1 MRIADMHCDTVS
13 RVYYALKS
21 GKQTG
26 MWDNDFSVD
35 FKRMKEA
42 GYLMQFFACFV
53 NKMKAKDITADALGM
68 VKLLK
73 SEIDKHSDI
82 IGLVR
87 SSDDIRRNI
96 ADNRMSALL
105 TLEEGG
111 VLGGSIDRLHEF
123 HEEGVRLITLTWNY
137 ENEIGYPNI
146 IDTVTGRC
154 EPETERGLKPCGIEI
169 VKEMERLGMIIDVSH
184 LGDAGFY
191 DVACN
196 TTKPFIASHSNARAL
211 AGHVRNLKDDM
222 IRIIGERG
230 GIIGINFCPAFLD
243 YYSGK
248 EDSRVEDMVRHILY
262 IRNLGGSDVCALGS
276 DLDGISGRLEID
288 SCDKIHRLADAL
300 ASGGL
305 SYDEIDKI
313 MSKNLIDFLI
323 NRNKL

>member
-111 VLGGSIDRLHEF
+111 VLGGSIDRLHE
-123 HEEGVRLITLTWNY
+123 
-137 ENEIGYPNI
+137 
-146 IDTVTGRC
+146 
-154 EPETERGLKPCGIEI
+154 
-169 VKEMERLGMIIDVSH
+169 
-184 LGDAGFY
+184 
-191 DVACN
+191 
-196 TTKPFIASHSNARAL
+196 
-211 AGHVRNLKDDM
+211 
-222 IRIIGERG
+222 
-230 GIIGINFCPAFLD
+230 
-243 YYSGK
+243 
-248 EDSRVEDMVRHILY
+248 
-262 IRNLGGSDVCALGS
+262 CA
-276 DLDGISGRLEID
+276 
-288 SCDKIHRLADAL
+288 
-300 ASGGL
+300 
-305 SYDEIDKI
+305 
-313 MSKNLIDFLI
+313 
-323 NRNKL
+323 

>member
-1 MRIADMHCDTVS
+1 
-13 RVYYALKS
+13 
-21 GKQTG
+21 
-26 MWDNDFSVD
+26 
-35 FKRMKEA
+35 
-42 GYLMQFFACFV
+42 
-53 NKMKAKDITADALGM
+53 M

-243 YYSGK
+243 YDSGK

-300 ASGGL
+300 SSGGL